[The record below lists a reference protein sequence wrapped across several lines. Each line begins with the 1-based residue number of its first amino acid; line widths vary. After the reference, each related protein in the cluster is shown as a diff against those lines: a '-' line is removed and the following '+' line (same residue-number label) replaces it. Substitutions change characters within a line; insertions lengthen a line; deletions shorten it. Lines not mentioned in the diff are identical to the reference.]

1 MDLADI
7 DLCDPGSFVSGVPYD
22 WFAQLRREA
31 PVYWHPDPDG
41 FGEGFWAVTR
51 YDDCVGVN
59 RDYEHFSSSASGP
72 RCSTTSTRSCSS
84 SSG

>member
-7 DLCDPGSFVSGVPYD
+7 DLCDPGSFVAGVPYD

-41 FGEGFWAVTR
+41 FAEGLLGGHPLRRLRRGQPRLRALLL
-51 YDDCVGVN
+51 
-59 RDYEHFSSSASGP
+59 GP
-72 RCSTTSTRSCSS
+72 PDVPVPRLRR
-84 SSG
+84 GAARAAAA